1 MILMIDNFD
10 SFCYN
15 IYQYLS
21 ELGEE
26 VQVKRNDAITLE
38 EIECLSPDFIVISPG
53 PCSPKEAGISMK
65 AIRHFKE
72 IVPILGVC
80 LGHQSIAEVF
90 GANIIKA
97 QRPVH
102 GHVEAIEHDGRGV
115 FEGIKNPMSVTRY
128 HSLIVE
134 KESLPSCLEIS
145 AWSKDGE
152 IMGIRHKIYP
162 IEGVQFHP
170 EAILTQ
176 QGHAIFQ
183 NFIQRIKRK
192 EREDAQRD

>member
-1 MILMIDNFD
+1 MIDNFD